1 VGSPKPFPLFFFFD
15 KLLAEERE
23 RFGTTHI
30 WNKTIFLT
38 TVSSADRGPKKLK
51 FEERGWYVVF
61 IVTKSKHASSYQ
73 KRTSSDAKEFVRRHT
88 RTHKFLSHTSS
99 SCVDTREL
107 VCPNARVAGRVSLL
121 QRELVPIQ
129 ENEFWGKRSS
139 SKVFLMR
146 GGVGCV
152 SLHQRELVPTQE
164 NEFWG
169 KRSSSE
175 VFLTRGVVGHV
186 SLHQR
191 ELVPT
196 QENEF
201 KRSSSKIFLTRGVVG
216 RVGLERQRARLGKG
230 LFHLATCCVHF
241 KDESRKY

>member
-1 VGSPKPFPLFFFFD
+1 MGSPKPFPLFFFFD

-164 NEFWG
+164 NEF
-169 KRSSSE
+169 
-175 VFLTRGVVGHV
+175 
-186 SLHQR
+186 
-191 ELVPT
+191 
-196 QENEF
+196 